1 MKITCNREKMLAAFS
16 NVSGVAPTRS
26 PKPVLQ
32 NVKLVANDDEPVLI
46 ATDLEVSIVYHVD
59 GIVIDRPGSVLL
71 PPARF
76 AAILKTMRDEVITLS
91 VDDGQVLIKGKHS
104 QFKLPSEDPDLFPEV
119 GSEDDG
125 VTLVLT
131 GSELRQ
137 GIKRTAFAC
146 DLQST
151 RYALAGVLCENDG
164 ARLTLVGTDGR
175 RLAQQV
181 IACEGVPVGFQPVV
195 PARALRLIEKNINDG
210 DTVNLCFHKQNS
222 ISMWSGRAEIRSRL
236 VEGRFPRYQDVFPAG
251 VEIAIPLNVGLFL
264 AAVEQASIVTTQESR
279 GVDFVFSGGK
289 LNLVTKAADSGASD
303 VELDIDFAGSVSIT
317 FDPRYLVDALKVL
330 DPDSTIMLE
339 MIDAKNAAI
348 IRTEDFYAYV
358 IMPLTKDNG

>member
-1 MKITCNREKMLAAFS
+1 MLAAFS

-32 NVKLVANDDEPVLI
+32 NVKLVADSDEPVLI
-46 ATDLEVSIVYHVD
+46 ATDLEISIVYHVD
-59 GIVIDRPGSVLL
+59 GIAIDRPGSVLL

-76 AAILKTMRDEVITLS
+76 MAILKTMRDEVITLS
-91 VDDGQVLIKGKHS
+91 VDDSQVLIKGKHS

-119 GSEDDG
+119 GSEDGG
-125 VTLVLT
+125 VTLALT
-131 GSELRQ
+131 GSELKQ

-164 ARLTLVGTDGR
+164 KALTLVGTDGR

-181 IACEGVPVGFQPVV
+181 IACDGVPVGFQPVV

-210 DTVNLCFHKQNS
+210 DTVNLCFHKQNI

-236 VEGRFPRYQDVFPAG
+236 VEGRFPRYQDVFPAD

-279 GVDFVFSGGK
+279 GVDFVFANGK
-289 LNLVTKAADSGASD
+289 LNLVTRAADSGASD

-317 FDPRYLVDALKVL
+317 FDPRYIVDALKTL
-330 DPDSTIMLE
+330 DPDSSVILE

-348 IRTEDFYAYV
+348 IRTEDAYAYV
-358 IMPLTKDNG
+358 IMPLTKDAD